1 MINKRIFSLFVLF
14 LLLIFFSGCGG
25 QKTDSSYLQ
34 DQAKTELS
42 SESKELNQKIIEE
55 AFRTEVTDYLIGP
68 GDLLDIKILEAN
80 ELNTEARVNTK
91 NIITF
96 PLLGEVEVGGLTSQ
110 EVEKK
115 LKVLLTEKYMQDPHV
130 VVSIKEYR
138 SQRVAVLGSVKKP
151 GSYEILGRG
160 NLLDALAMAEGL
172 SEIASS
178 VVYVSRI
185 DIKGNENSVAINLHE
200 LLKQGKSG
208 LNIPIHMGD
217 VIYVPEVGVFYVD
230 GAVNKPGSFP
240 LKGDVTVSKAV
251 AIAGGLSKTSSA
263 SDVKLVRLSNG
274 KREVIPINLDLV
286 KQGEQTDLALVDQ
299 DVVIVGKSLIKSFFD
314 SIKLGLFFP
323 PFSVGVQ

>member
-185 DIKGNENSVAINLHE
+185 DIKGNENSVAINLNE

-314 SIKLGLFFP
+314 AIKLGLFFP

>member
-1 MINKRIFSLFVLF
+1 MFVLF

-185 DIKGNENSVAINLHE
+185 DIKGNENSVAINLNE

-314 SIKLGLFFP
+314 AIKLGLFFP

>member
-1 MINKRIFSLFVLF
+1 MFVLF

-185 DIKGNENSVAINLHE
+185 DIKGNENSVAINLNE

>member
-1 MINKRIFSLFVLF
+1 LFVLF

>member
-185 DIKGNENSVAINLHE
+185 DIKGNENSVAINLNE

>member
-1 MINKRIFSLFVLF
+1 LFVLF
-14 LLLIFFSGCGG
+14 LLLIFFTGCGG

-185 DIKGNENSVAINLHE
+185 DIKGNENSVAINLNE

>member
-1 MINKRIFSLFVLF
+1 MFVLF

-185 DIKGNENSVAINLHE
+185 DIKGNENSVAINLNE

-217 VIYVPEVGVFYVD
+217 VIYVPEAGVFYVD

>member
-185 DIKGNENSVAINLHE
+185 DIKGNENSVAINLNE

-217 VIYVPEVGVFYVD
+217 VIYVPEAGVFYVD

>member
-1 MINKRIFSLFVLF
+1 LFVLF

-185 DIKGNENSVAINLHE
+185 DIKGNENSVAINLKE